1 MRLSLVVQTPEVEPT
16 VPVAFFTGSF
26 KEKLAK
32 AAELGA
38 DGVELMAVDPAT
50 LDVDAIGAGLR
61 ENGLEAA
68 AVGSGAVAFATGLTL
83 LHADPEKANQARLRL
98 HELVDFAAGVGA
110 PLVTVGSFRG
120 RLASVG
126 ADGRDRLAAVL
137 RDGAAY
143 AEAQSVRLALEPLN
157 RYESDIVNN
166 AEEGLAFLAE
176 VEHPALGLLLDTFHI
191 NVEERSWTEP
201 FRRAMAAGR
210 LFHVHLGDNNRLP
223 PGHGLID
230 FPAIVATLREIGYN
244 GYLSAELL
252 AKPDP
257 DTAARQTVTY
267 MRSLLQERNQVFD
280 KNLVSATESED

>member
-16 VPVAFFTGSF
+16 IPVAFFTGSF
-26 KEKLAK
+26 EEKLVK
-32 AAELGA
+32 AAELGI
-38 DGVELMAVDPAT
+38 DGIELMAADPMA

-68 AVGSGAVAFATGLTL
+68 AVGSGAVAFVTGLTL
-83 LHADPEKANQARLRL
+83 LHADPEKADQARLRL
-98 HELVDFAAGVGA
+98 RELVDFAAGVGA

-126 ADGRDRLAAVL
+126 ADGRDRLAAIL

-166 AEEGLAFLAE
+166 AQEGLAFLAE
-176 VEHPALGLLLDTFHI
+176 VGHPALGLLLDTFHV

-201 FRRAMAAGR
+201 FRGAMAAGR
-210 LFHVHLGDNNRLP
+210 LSHVHLGDNNRLP

-257 DTAARQTVTY
+257 DTAARQTMTY
-267 MRSLLQERNQVFD
+267 MRSLLQERNQVFV

>member
-1 MRLSLVVQTPEVEPT
+1 MRLSLVVQTPEVENT

-26 KEKLAK
+26 EEKLVK
-32 AAELGA
+32 AAELGV
-38 DGVELMAVDPAT
+38 DGIELMAVDPTA
-50 LDVDAIGAGLR
+50 LDVDAIRAGLR

-68 AVGSGAVAFATGLTL
+68 AVGSGAVAFAIGLTL
-83 LHADPEKANQARLRL
+83 LHADPERADQARLRL
-98 HELVDFAAGVGA
+98 RELVDFAAGIGA

-120 RLASVG
+120 RLASAG
-126 ADGRDRLAAVL
+126 ADGRDQLAAVL

-166 AEEGLAFLAE
+166 AEEGLTFLAR
-176 VEHPALGLLLDTFHI
+176 VGHPALGLLLDTFHVNI
-191 NVEERSWTEP
+191 EERSWTEP
-201 FRRAMAAGR
+201 FRCVMAAGR

-223 PGHGLID
+223 PGRGLID
-230 FPAIVATLREIGYN
+230 FPAIVVALREIGYD

-252 AKPDP
+252 TKPDP

-267 MRSLLQERNQVFD
+267 MRSLL
-280 KNLVSATESED
+280 